1 MIGRRF
7 VVILV
12 VLLSGFA
19 PVAWAATLPASVRQS
34 SSAAVITAP
43 INTFLAGQITALT
56 GTNPT
61 AQSAAKDA
69 IIAEALSSGTD
80 KPSGIFLAVYATA
93 LDAALKPA
101 VASKDVRVRLN
112 AAVVAGRVAE
122 KANSAGL
129 VPTVL
134 ALLKD
139 ENQAVALMAV
149 KAAKPLIPPVLNAAA
164 SVPAPAARAGGAAG
178 AANAAGPQIPLI
190 QALVAAT
197 TKFADFGPLVQSA
210 YEALQIEQAATN
222 VPRANWNFA
231 VPAVVKAIQE
241 IMAARLELY
250 KSGVPDMPQVD
261 PKVGNFL
268 ILTQGVWS
276 AAPAQQVQTIQLL
289 SNLISLAGQR
299 VALTPDRTKK
309 EDLIGVIKQAGGYL
323 VVLGGR
329 EKPKYPGLD
338 AAAKPVSDLGP
349 ASAEQQVTA
358 ATSGLFED
366 LKKIPSLS
374 SLQPPP
380 TISSET
386 AAKP

>member
-1 MIGRRF
+1 
-7 VVILV
+7 
-12 VLLSGFA
+12 
-19 PVAWAATLPASVRQS
+19 
-34 SSAAVITAP
+34 
-43 INTFLAGQITALT
+43 
-56 GTNPT
+56 
-61 AQSAAKDA
+61 
-69 IIAEALSSGTD
+69 
-80 KPSGIFLAVYATA
+80 
-93 LDAALKPA
+93 
-101 VASKDVRVRLN
+101 
-112 AAVVAGRVAE
+112 
-122 KANSAGL
+122 
-129 VPTVL
+129 
-134 ALLKD
+134 
-139 ENQAVALMAV
+139 
-149 KAAKPLIPPVLNAAA
+149 VLNAAA
-164 SVPAPAARAGGAAG
+164 TAPAPAARAGGAPGAAG
-178 AANAAGPQIPLI
+178 AANAAASQIPLI
-190 QALVAAT
+190 QALVAAA

-231 VPAVVKAIQE
+231 VPVVVKAIQE
-241 IMAARLELY
+241 IMAARIELY
-250 KSGVPDMPQVD
+250 KTGIPDMPQVD

-309 EDLIGVIKQAGGYL
+309 EDLIGVIKQAGGHL

-329 EKPKYPGLD
+329 EKPKYPGMD
-338 AAAKPVSDLGP
+338 AAAKPVSDLGA
-349 ASAEQQVTA
+349 ASAETQVTA
-358 ATSGLFED
+358 ATSGLFAD